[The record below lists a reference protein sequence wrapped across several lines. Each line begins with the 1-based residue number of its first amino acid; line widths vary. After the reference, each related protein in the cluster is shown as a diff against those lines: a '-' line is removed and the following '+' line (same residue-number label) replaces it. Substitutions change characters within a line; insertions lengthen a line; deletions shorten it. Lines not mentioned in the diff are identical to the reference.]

1 MTSNISFETEHSLFK
16 SAYEGELP
24 AVRQAITDDS
34 DLVTIQTSNGINLL
48 MAAAMGGHFL
58 LVKWLVIKAHA
69 NPSEVDKRG
78 HTAFLWAA
86 MYGHLSIMKWLLNRG
101 AANVNEH
108 SLNGNTAL
116 LYSAG
121 YGHVEAMDCLIQ
133 EYGASPEQRS
143 WGGITLFIYAAINGF
158 IPVMEKIFLQKGRSC
173 LNERAERRM
182 TAFLMQGR
190 YGHLNAMKWL
200 LAKDPSLIDQ
210 TDKYGTNIFLLAAS
224 FGQWDVM
231 DFLIQ
236 TRAPVAVKRPQDGW
250 GVFHL
255 AVING
260 HLNILQRYYAI
271 EGNRAYYSDYL
282 GKTPLVLAIQYR
294 QYTIMNW
301 LLESTPASLAEKNNC
316 GQTPFLLAVQYGDL
330 DTIRL
335 LIRRGASLSEK
346 FENTTSV
353 LMIAAQCHEEID
365 VVRWL
370 IEQGLDVN
378 EQNVSYQ
385 TALSLAVRYK
395 RIKIVDFLLNVPSIS
410 YWTVFMSYHL
420 ATEEGYDCELIQVSL
435 ADHLTHMEAIAE
447 EEGVPIPKRYFC
459 PITLQLMMDPVVGPD
474 GHTYERRAI
483 TKCVQMNGISPLTRA
498 EMTIGQLNPCV
509 MIRDLIR
516 DLIQTLDAALQRRA
530 NRLSVSPS
538 SVSTLGLFASD
549 DCSTATIDSGVSV
562 GLLGRQAPC

>member
-1 MTSNISFETEHSLFK
+1 MTSNISFKTEHPLFK
-16 SAYEGELP
+16 LAYVGDLQ
-24 AVRQAITDDS
+24 AVIQAITDDS
-34 DLVTIQTSNGINLL
+34 HLVSIKTCKGINLV
-48 MAAAMGGHFL
+48 MAAAMGGHYL

-69 NPSEVDKRG
+69 NPREVDING

-86 MYGHLSIMKWLLNRG
+86 MYGHLSIMRWLLNRG
-101 AANVNEH
+101 VANVNEH
-108 SLNGNTAL
+108 SLKGYTAL

-133 EYGASPEQRS
+133 EYGASPEQKSRN
-143 WGGITLFIYAAINGF
+143 GITLFIYAAINGF
-158 IPVMEKIFLQKGRSC
+158 IPVMEKIFLEKGMSC
-173 LNERAERRM
+173 LNERAEPGM
-182 TAFLMQGR
+182 TAFLMQGT
-190 YGHLNAMKWL
+190 YGHVHVIKWL
-200 LAKDPSLIDQ
+200 LAKDPRLIHQ

-231 DFLIQ
+231 AFLLQ
-236 TRAPVAVKRPQDGW
+236 TQMPIAVKRSQDGR
-250 GVFHL
+250 GVLHV

-260 HLNILQRYYAI
+260 RLNILQRYYAL
-271 EGNRAYYSDYL
+271 EGDRAYYPDHF

-346 FENTTSV
+346 FENTTGV
-353 LMIAAQCHEEID
+353 LMIAAQCHDEID

-370 IEQGLDVN
+370 LEQGLNVN
-378 EQNVSYQ
+378 EQNCSYQ
-385 TALSLAVRYK
+385 TALSLAVQYK
-395 RIKIVDFLLNVPSIS
+395 RIKIVDFLLNVPSLS

-420 ATEEGYDCELIQVSL
+420 ATEEGYDCELIQGSL
-435 ADHLTHMEAIAE
+435 ADHLMRMEAIAK
-447 EEGVPIPKRYFC
+447 EEGVPIPTRYCC

-483 TKCVQMNGISPLTRA
+483 TKYVQMNGISPLTRA

-516 DLIQTLDAALQRRA
+516 DLIQTLDAALQRRV
-530 NRLSVSPS
+530 NRLSASPS
-538 SVSTLGLFASD
+538 SVSTLGLFAPD
-549 DCSTATIDSGVSV
+549 DRSTATIDSGVSV